1 MYRTIVKIGW
11 SSLSRRKSRSIMVVV
26 MITLCFWGILVLEG
40 FYDGM
45 TEQIIDNA
53 IRSSSG
59 HITIY
64 ARDYRLEK
72 GLAHRIEKVE
82 RIDHF
87 LQEQQEVHS
96 STVRVIQDALL
107 ATAHSSRNGVLQGI
121 DLEAEK
127 QHGRLDEFLVEGDY
141 SFGDEGW
148 GVLLGAKLAENLQ
161 AKIGGKVIL
170 SAQNS
175 NDEIVATALR
185 VKGIL
190 RTNNMG
196 LDETA
201 IFIDIA
207 AARNLLEIG
216 DTASRIA
223 VLVHD
228 EVQIDPVITRLKN
241 RFPELDVFR
250 WDILY
255 PALMQSRTMM
265 KVFNLVTSM
274 IVFFVAG
281 LGIFGV
287 MLVSVLERV
296 REFGVMMAIGTRFS
310 QIAGLV
316 MVEALSMSLLGF
328 IAGGLLGGLSLLY
341 CMQVGVD
348 LSVFSEGL
356 DAFGLNT
363 VIYGIIRPEY
373 YLTGLLAIVCATVVS
388 VLQPLWVLRKSRPIE
403 SINRT

>member
-1 MYRTIVKIGW
+1 MFRTIVKIGW
-11 SSLSRRKSRSIMVVV
+11 SSLSRRRSRSVMVVV
-26 MITLCFWGILVLEG
+26 MITLCFWGILLLEG

-59 HITIY
+59 HVTIY

-72 GLAHRIEKVE
+72 GLGHRIEKVE
-82 RIDHF
+82 RLGRF
-87 LQEQQEVHS
+87 LREQEEVRS
-96 STVRVIQDALL
+96 FTARVIQDGLL

-121 DLEAEK
+121 DLKAESR
-127 QHGRLDEFLVEGDY
+127 HGRLDEFLIEGEY
-141 SFGDEGW
+141 SFGEDGR
-148 GVLLGAKLAENLQ
+148 GVLLGARLAENLR

-175 NDEIVATALR
+175 KDEIAAIALR

-201 IFIDIA
+201 IFIDIN
-207 AARNLLEIG
+207 AARKLLEIG
-216 DTASRIA
+216 DDASQVA
-223 VLVHD
+223 LLVD
-228 EVQIDPVITRLKN
+228 EEEHIDSVMSRLEK
-241 RFPELDVFR
+241 RFPDLDIFR
-250 WDILY
+250 WDVLY

-265 KVFNLVTSM
+265 KVFNLVTSL

-287 MLVSVLERV
+287 MLVSVLERL

-310 QIAGLV
+310 HIAGLV
-316 MVEALSMSLLGF
+316 IVEALSMSLLGYV
-328 IAGGLLGGLSLLY
+328 AGGLLGGLSLMY
-341 CMQVGVD
+341 CMVQGVD
-348 LSVFSEGL
+348 LSAFSEGL

-363 VIYGIIRPEY
+363 VIYAIIRPEY
-373 YLTGLLAIVCATVVS
+373 YLTGFLAILGASVISVVH
-388 VLQPLWVLRKSRPIE
+388 PLWVLRKSRPIE